1 MNSRL
6 ITHGLTYIL
15 FFFCLSFTA
24 HIKAQTI
31 SDEVAKT
38 STTTS
43 VPATQQAKATSVQAK
58 QTQDQ
63 NSTTKS
69 DIHPPK
75 AATNRF
81 DADKEARLESLRYKH
96 LWIAYSL
103 VWLIIFG
110 FMRATWK
117 RGQSVENRLD
127 ELKTRL
133 ADLESQNNK

>member
-24 HIKAQTI
+24 HIGAQTT
-31 SDEVAKT
+31 SDEVSKKSNA
-38 STTTS
+38 TS
-43 VPATQQAKATSVQAK
+43 VPATQQGTSSIQAK

-63 NSTTKS
+63 NSTTQSKS
-69 DIHPPK
+69 QTPK

-117 RGQSVENRLD
+117 RGQSVESRLD
-127 ELKTRL
+127 ELKARL